1 LANNWLKPKAL
12 VGGGYAS
19 TYAAK
24 VDHVEKKKE
33 LVEKK
38 EIPKGI
44 RALGAHLFMV
54 EEFTANGE
62 HE

>member
-1 LANNWLKPKAL
+1 M
-12 VGGGYAS
+12 GGGYAS